1 MGVLKIKVNNTG
13 KADIDWETINN
24 LKLDNLSLK
33 TGEENGKP
41 KYEQVNDVIE
51 NAAVDVYI
59 HVNSDGTNYTS
70 TDPKVTDTGLTLMDW
85 FNKAYP
91 IKDEKENDNKARN
104 KATKGFLIEHRTIET
119 KAAEGENSAEY
130 TTYHLPYYWQVSEN
144 EKKEDTSSWVLLNAI
159 WG

>member
-1 MGVLKIKVNNTG
+1 MGVLKIKINNTSN
-13 KADIDWETINN
+13 ANTDWETINN

-33 TGEENGKP
+33 TGEDPNGVPIYKG
-41 KYEQVNDVIE
+41 VNDVIK

-70 TDPKVTDTGLTLMDW
+70 TDPEIKDDKLTLEQW

-91 IKDEKENDNKARN
+91 DKSDARIKAIR
-104 KATKGFLIEHRTIET
+104 GFLIEHRTV
-119 KAAEGENSAEY
+119 GN

>member
-1 MGVLKIKVNNTG
+1 MSVLKIKVNNTG
-13 KADIDWETINN
+13 DANIDWETIND

-33 TGEENGKP
+33 TGEEDGKP
-41 KYEQVNDVIE
+41 KYEGVNDVIE

-70 TDPKVTDTGLTLMDW
+70 TDPEITDTGLTLMNW

-91 IKDEKENDNKARN
+91 VTEPKARN
-104 KATKGFLIEHRTIET
+104 KAIKGFLIEHRTIET
-119 KAAEGENSAEY
+119 TPATDTTEAKY
-130 TTYHLPYYWQVSEN
+130 TTYHLPYYWN
-144 EKKEDTSSWVLLNAI
+144 GSSWVLLNAI

>member
-1 MGVLKIKVNNTG
+1 MGVLKIKTG
-13 KADIDWETINN
+13 IDSSGKDIWETIDN
-24 LKLDNLSLK
+24 LTLDNLSLK

-70 TDPKVTDTGLTLMDW
+70 TDPEIKGDKLTLEQW

-91 IKDEKENDNKARN
+91 DESEKRN
-104 KATKGFLIEHRTIET
+104 KAIKGFLIEHRTVGG
-119 KAAEGENSAEY
+119 A
-130 TTYHLPYYWQVSEN
+130 TYHLPYYWQVS
-144 EKKEDTSSWVLLNAI
+144 KDDQGKDTSAWVLLNAI

>member
-1 MGVLKIKVNNTG
+1 MGKIKINNTG
-13 KADIDWETINN
+13 NINTDWETIND

-33 TGEENGKP
+33 TGKDSNGNP
-41 KYEQVNDVIE
+41 KYEEVNNVIK

-70 TDPKVTDTGLTLMDW
+70 TDPEITDTGLTLMNW

-91 IKDEKENDNKARN
+91 DKSDARN
-104 KATKGFLIEHRTIET
+104 KAIKGFLIEHR
-119 KAAEGENSAEY
+119 KVDNA
-130 TTYHLPYYWQVSEN
+130 TYHLPYYW
-144 EKKEDTSSWVLLNAI
+144 DGSSWVLLNAI

>member
-13 KADIDWETINN
+13 DVNTDWETIDS
-24 LKLDNLSLK
+24 LKLDSLSLK
-33 TGEENGKP
+33 TGNNADGTS
-41 KYEQVNDVIE
+41 KYEEVNTVIK

-70 TDPKVTDTGLTLMDW
+70 TDPEVTNTGLTLMNW

-91 IKDEKENDNKARN
+91 TSNSEARN
-104 KATKGFLIEHRTIET
+104 KAIKGFLIEHR
-119 KAAEGENSAEY
+119 KVDNA
-130 TTYHLPYYWQVSEN
+130 TYHLPYYW
-144 EKKEDTSSWVLLNAI
+144 DGSSWVLLNAI

>member
-1 MGVLKIKVNNTG
+1 MGVLKIKVNNT
-13 KADIDWETINN
+13 DDVNTDWETIDS

-33 TGEENGKP
+33 TGEDSNGNP
-41 KYEQVNDVIE
+41 KYEGVNDVIK

-70 TDPKVTDTGLTLMDW
+70 TDPEIKDDKLTLEQW

-91 IKDEKENDNKARN
+91 DESEKRN
-104 KATKGFLIEHRTIET
+104 KAIKGFLIEHRTVGG
-119 KAAEGENSAEY
+119 A
-130 TTYHLPYYWQVSEN
+130 TYHLPYYWQVSKN
-144 EKKEDTSSWVLLNAI
+144 DQGKDTSAWVLLNAI